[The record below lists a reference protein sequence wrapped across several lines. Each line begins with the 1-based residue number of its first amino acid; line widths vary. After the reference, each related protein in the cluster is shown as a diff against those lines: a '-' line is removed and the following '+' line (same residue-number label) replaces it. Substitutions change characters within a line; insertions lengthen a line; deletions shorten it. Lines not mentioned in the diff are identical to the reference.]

1 MPTRYNIYLLYFQIK
16 YIVPLPVDSKAN
28 VQVHTNT
35 YVFVLIECYQG
46 HQMRQYMPSRLIDD
60 SVTLFLMTTN
70 YYCCIKMFFQ
80 LSPEVYVG
88 TMHVMWGETYYSS
101 STIMYSNQIIQ
112 EALQF
117 MTQVP
122 ILKYDRPYVNFLLRN
137 YGFVLPSKRCSS
149 NKYREKFDLCIAL
162 YTQVCP
168 KTLTTI
174 KSPLVVRMGPLR
186 ICNLEN
192 RMIKSVL
199 RYLVQILY
207 NVHRYLLDYGNRKNF
222 ESTMEKS

>member
-1 MPTRYNIYLLYFQIK
+1 MQVLCMSCGVKLIIHHQLLCAVIK
-16 YIVPLPVDSKAN
+16 LFK
-28 VQVHTNT
+28 
-35 YVFVLIECYQG
+35 
-46 HQMRQYMPSRLIDD
+46 RQQ
-60 SVTLFLMTTN
+60 N
-70 YYCCIKMFFQ
+70 
-80 LSPEVYVG
+80 
-88 TMHVMWGETYYSS
+88 
-101 STIMYSNQIIQ
+101 ST
-112 EALQF
+112 LQF

-137 YGFVLPSKRCSS
+137 YGFVLPSKKCSS

-199 RYLVQILY
+199 RYLQILY